1 MKKKISLL
9 LCVLLAS
16 LCFVGCSANDK
27 EETADIESMT
37 QVAEAMISNFSG
49 MAEEELAQ
57 FKDVSDFQLDY
68 TMMTVGLPIEAED
81 FVNMIKSWEA
91 AKQECGAYVEHGEY
105 KSKVTSAGVVI
116 STDAIYEERNAT
128 IDFHFDH
135 DGNLESMDVSA
146 DYSLKE
152 ILGKAG
158 LNTLLGMGVV
168 FSVLIALAFIIS
180 GMKYIPSFMEKF
192 KEDSTGPVQETVV
205 AEEAVVVP
213 TNVNLTDDL
222 ELVAVIT
229 AAIAAQMGSSSDGFV
244 VRSIKR
250 RPSNRW

>member
-1 MKKKISLL
+1 MKKKIGLL
-9 LCVLLAS
+9 LCALLVS
-16 LCFVGCSANDK
+16 LCFVGCSKVK
-27 EETADIESMT
+27 EETADVEAMT

-49 MAEEELAQ
+49 MKEEELAQ

-68 TMMTVGLPIEAED
+68 TMMTVGLPIEAEH
-81 FVNMIKSWEA
+81 FIGMIKSWEA
-91 AKQECGAYVEHGEY
+91 AKQECGEYVEHGEY
-105 KSKVTSAGVVI
+105 KSKVTSNGVVI
-116 STDAIYEERNAT
+116 STDAIYAERNAT

-146 DYSLKE
+146 EYALKE

-158 LNTLLGMGVV
+158 LNTVLGMGVV
-168 FSVLIALAFIIS
+168 FAVLIVLALIIS
-180 GMKYIPSFMEKF
+180 GMKYIPSLMGQSQESGK
-192 KEDSTGPVQETVV
+192 DSVQETVKV
-205 AEEAVVVP
+205 EETVVEPVSV
-213 TNVNLTDDL
+213 NVTDDL

-229 AAIAAQMGSSSDGFV
+229 AAIAAQMKTSSDGFV